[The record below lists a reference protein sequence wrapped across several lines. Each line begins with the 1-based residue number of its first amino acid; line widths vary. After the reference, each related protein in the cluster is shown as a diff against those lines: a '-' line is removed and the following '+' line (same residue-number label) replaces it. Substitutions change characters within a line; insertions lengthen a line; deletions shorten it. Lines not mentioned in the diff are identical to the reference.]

1 MKTTTMR
8 RILAIGMSLI
18 IVSATSLALAANPV
32 SVEVEETKAEIH
44 YAAMDATGVVRLTNP
59 DPSNYL
65 SVRKGPGTNYNR
77 IHKLKQG
84 WTVKIIGEEGGWYKI
99 RLDSG
104 VEGYVSKQYVE
115 LLSSSSRFTGVVK
128 TSNPANRLNV
138 RAKATASSASLG
150 KLAYGTQVSIVGES
164 GNFYQISEP
173 VSGYVSKNYI
183 TTSSTSSSSRF
194 TGFVKTSNP
203 ANRLNVRAKAT
214 ASSASVSKLA
224 YGTQVSIV
232 GESGN
237 FYQISEPV
245 SGYVSK
251 NYITTSSTSS
261 SSTPSNSA
269 TTMTNALYQIN
280 TNSSYITCGFDGYRS
295 TSGRHEGIDF
305 KRSLNAN
312 VYSLTD
318 GVVTYVKYGS
328 VGSKGL
334 STIAI
339 YNSDKNITVVYL
351 HSHPV
356 SLYVG
361 QHINRGQ
368 LIANES
374 WRGVSSQKSAHTHVE
389 LRPGKNTHAA
399 KSVGDKKLDNPNPTS
414 YWQSLGYR
422 VF

>member
-183 TTSSTSSSSRF
+183 TTSSTSSSS
-194 TGFVKTSNP
+194 
-203 ANRLNVRAKAT
+203 
-214 ASSASVSKLA
+214 
-224 YGTQVSIV
+224 
-232 GESGN
+232 
-237 FYQISEPV
+237 
-245 SGYVSK
+245 
-251 NYITTSSTSS
+251 
-261 SSTPSNSA
+261 TPSNSA

-389 LRPGKNTHAA
+389 LRPGKNPHAA

>member
-32 SVEVEETKAEIH
+32 SVEVESTNAAIQ
-44 YAAMDATGVVRLTNP
+44 YAAMSATG
-59 DPSNYL
+59 
-65 SVRKGPGTNYNR
+65 
-77 IHKLKQG
+77 I
-84 WTVKIIGEEGGWYKI
+84 
-99 RLDSG
+99 
-104 VEGYVSKQYVE
+104 
-115 LLSSSSRFTGVVK
+115 VK
-128 TSNPANRLNV
+128 TTYRDSVLNV
-138 RAKATASSASLG
+138 RSKPTTNSSRVG
-150 KLAYGTQVSIVGES
+150 KLTYGTQVSIVSES

-173 VSGYVSKNYI
+173 VSGYVSKDYII

-194 TGFVKTSNP
+194 TTGVVKTTHRDSV
-203 ANRLNVRAKAT
+203 LNVRSKPT
-214 ASSASVSKLA
+214 TNSSRVGKLT

-232 GESGN
+232 SESGN

-251 NYITTSSTSS
+251 DYIITTSSTSS

-339 YNSDKNITVVYL
+339 YNGDKNITTVYL
-351 HSHPV
+351 HSKPV

>member
-32 SVEVEETKAEIH
+32 SVEVESTNAAIH
-44 YAAMDATGVVRLTNP
+44 YSAMSVTGIVKTTYRDSVLNVR
-59 DPSNYL
+59 
-65 SVRKGPGTNYNR
+65 
-77 IHKLKQG
+77 
-84 WTVKIIGEEGGWYKI
+84 
-99 RLDSG
+99 
-104 VEGYVSKQYVE
+104 SKPTT
-115 LLSSSSRFTGVVK
+115 SSSRV
-128 TSNPANRLNV
+128 
-138 RAKATASSASLG
+138 G
-150 KLAYGTQVSIVGES
+150 KLTYGTQVSIVLEN

-173 VSGYVSKNYI
+173 VSGYVSK
-183 TTSSTSSSSRF
+183 
-194 TGFVKTSNP
+194 
-203 ANRLNVRAKAT
+203 
-214 ASSASVSKLA
+214 
-224 YGTQVSIV
+224 Q
-232 GESGN
+232 
-237 FYQISEPV
+237 
-245 SGYVSK
+245 
-251 NYITTSSTSS
+251 YITTSSTSS

-269 TTMTNALYQIN
+269 TTMTNALYKIN

-328 VGSKGL
+328 VGSKRL

-339 YNSDKNITVVYL
+339 YNSDKNITVIYL
-351 HSHPV
+351 HSKPV

-368 LIANES
+368 LITNES

-399 KSVGDKKLDNPNPTS
+399 K
-414 YWQSLGYR
+414 
-422 VF
+422 

>member
-32 SVEVEETKAEIH
+32 SVEVESTNAAIQ
-44 YAAMDATGVVRLTNP
+44 YAAMSATGIVKTTYRDSVLNVR
-59 DPSNYL
+59 
-65 SVRKGPGTNYNR
+65 
-77 IHKLKQG
+77 
-84 WTVKIIGEEGGWYKI
+84 
-99 RLDSG
+99 
-104 VEGYVSKQYVE
+104 SKPTT
-115 LLSSSSRFTGVVK
+115 SSSRV
-128 TSNPANRLNV
+128 
-138 RAKATASSASLG
+138 G
-150 KLAYGTQVSIVGES
+150 KLTYGTQVSIVSES

-173 VSGYVSKNYI
+173 VSGYVSKDYI
-183 TTSSTSSSSRF
+183 
-194 TGFVKTSNP
+194 
-203 ANRLNVRAKAT
+203 
-214 ASSASVSKLA
+214 
-224 YGTQVSIV
+224 
-232 GESGN
+232 
-237 FYQISEPV
+237 
-245 SGYVSK
+245 
-251 NYITTSSTSS
+251 ITTSSTSS

-339 YNSDKNITVVYL
+339 YNGDKNITTVYL
-351 HSHPV
+351 HSKPV